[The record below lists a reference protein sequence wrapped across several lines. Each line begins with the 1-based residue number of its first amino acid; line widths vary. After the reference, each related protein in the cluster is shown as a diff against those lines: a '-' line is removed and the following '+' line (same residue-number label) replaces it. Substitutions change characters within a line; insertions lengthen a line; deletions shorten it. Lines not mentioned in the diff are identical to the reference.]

1 MDYSD
6 ENISDNEDF
15 PPNFLQ
21 FEPENSRVL
30 IRAKETKHI
39 PALPA
44 DLLYIRIGN
53 LDWCKCRH
61 YKKKAREI
69 DCL

>member
-39 PALPA
+39 PASPA
-44 DLLYIRIGN
+44 DL
-53 LDWCKCRH
+53 
-61 YKKKAREI
+61 
-69 DCL
+69 